1 MNLKKIEFVGKLD
14 ALEDCLDF
22 PDRNKFTETYQESDI
37 VFPDL
42 VFTLSQKYLTI
53 LLHYMDFHYS
63 KH

>member
-42 VFTLSQKYLTI
+42 VFTLSQNSNKYVSRSCPC
-53 LLHYMDFHYS
+53 HV
-63 KH
+63 K